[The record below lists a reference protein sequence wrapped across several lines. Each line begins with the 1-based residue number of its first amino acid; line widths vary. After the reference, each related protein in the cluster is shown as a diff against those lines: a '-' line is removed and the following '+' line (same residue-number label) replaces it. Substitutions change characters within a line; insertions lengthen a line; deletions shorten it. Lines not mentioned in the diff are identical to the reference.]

1 MFELQHGSPE
11 VSARPDVGSME
22 VKVLQ
27 IIYLTKM
34 SPANTVTWNVKGKP

>member
-1 MFELQHGSPE
+1 MFELQHGSPD
-11 VSARPDVGSME
+11 VSSSLDLGPME